1 MNEIASEVTK
11 ACTVLADE
19 RQALWTTLRL
29 STQQKLD
36 YWLMLLHP
44 SQVQAAANMMDV
56 ILWKMLESVVR
67 AHLPRQQEGLGYE
80 QCLDIP
86 VQNLAGKSFQ
96 TWSTMMPIR
105 LGGLGLRI
113 QADISPSANIGALEQ
128 SLPHFGGE
136 NGVCQPL
143 AHLVGRDGEE

>member
-1 MNEIASEVTK
+1 MNDIASEVTK

-44 SQVQAAANMMDV
+44 SQVQAAEERMDT
-56 ILWKMLESVVR
+56 ILWKMLESVVGAHLPRQQEGVFVLHFTDPSFSGPTSSREDGHHPVEIPGVSSR
-67 AHLPRQQEGLGYE
+67 AHLPRHQEGLGYE

-86 VQNLAGKSFQ
+86 VQNLAGKSF
-96 TWSTMMPIR
+96 
-105 LGGLGLRI
+105 
-113 QADISPSANIGALEQ
+113 
-128 SLPHFGGE
+128 
-136 NGVCQPL
+136 
-143 AHLVGRDGEE
+143 